1 MSLMCDEG
9 NPRASSAYR
18 LRSCVS
24 HTLAHDLRATGNLSS
39 QRLRA
44 TVRNPDLG
52 QEAARIELCEHR
64 RRRSC
69 PSSPTLPQSA
79 GPGIR
84 DHDPRHVH
92 SHSVH
97 DGSGIA
103 VASSTT

>member
-44 TVRNPDLG
+44 IVRNPDLG

-64 RRRSC
+64 GVDLVRLHPRFRNQPDLEFATTTRATC
-69 PSSPTLPQSA
+69 IRTAFTMAAVLP
-79 GPGIR
+79 
-84 DHDPRHVH
+84 
-92 SHSVH
+92 
-97 DGSGIA
+97 